1 VSVLLRYILREYL
14 KILSLCLGMLLLVY
28 LTIDFFGKI
37 GRFVQEDAAFS
48 TIVLYFV
55 LKIPKMIFD
64 IAPIGILIATLV
76 VLGLLSRYNEIVAM
90 KSTGITLLY
99 ATSPILFVAFV
110 LSLILG
116 AGNLSLIPL
125 TKRKADFVRDVRIK
139 KKDEQTYFGQSH
151 FWIRDGRHTFVNI
164 RLLDPVHR
172 VLHDVILYK
181 LRNDF
186 TLQERIRAKRI
197 EYANGTWI
205 MYKGQV
211 LEFSTDGKITESLFE
226 KQTADLERKPE
237 EFKSLDIDADK
248 MKFAE
253 LRKYIY
259 RLSKDG
265 YDVDRFRVDLY
276 NKISLPFANFVMCLI
291 AIPFGLV
298 QTRSRGIA
306 RGIGVSLLIGGCY
319 WMIHSIA
326 LSMGHA
332 GLILPLLAS
341 GFANLL
347 FLSVGLYLYLGVR
360 Q

>member
-1 VSVLLRYILREYL
+1 MFVLLRYILREYL

-37 GRFVQEDAAFS
+37 GRLVQEDATSSMIF
-48 TIVLYFV
+48 LFFV

-76 VLGLLSRYNEIVAM
+76 VMGLLSRSNEIVAM
-90 KSTGITLLY
+90 KSTGISLHY
-99 ATSPILFVAFV
+99 ATSPILLIAFI

-125 TKRKADFVRDVRIK
+125 TVRKADFVRYVRIK
-139 KKDEQTYFGQSH
+139 KHDEQSYYGQRQL
-151 FWIRDGRHTFVNI
+151 WLRDGRRTFVNI
-164 RLLDPVHR
+164 AFVDPVHR
-172 VLHDVILYK
+172 VLHDVIIYK
-181 LRNDF
+181 LRDDF

-197 EYANGTWI
+197 EYETGTWV
-205 MYKGQV
+205 MYRGQV
-211 LEFSTDGKITESLFE
+211 LEFTTDGQMTESLFE
-226 KQTADLERKPE
+226 KQTVDLQRKPE
-237 EFKSLDIDADK
+237 EFKSLEINTEK

-265 YDVDRFRVDLY
+265 YDVARYRVELY

-306 RGIGVSLLIGGCY
+306 RGVGVSLLIGSCY
-319 WMIHSIA
+319 WIVHSVA
-326 LSMGHA
+326 VSMGHA
-332 GLILPLLAS
+332 GLIPPLLAS

-347 FLSVGLYLYLGVR
+347 FLSIGLLLYLGVR
-360 Q
+360 K